1 MSQTRV
7 ILQTLSVT
15 ALAGMSRGQEG
26 AVRADR
32 EQATAH
38 QIFLFVLQLKWFVS
52 TFK

>member
-7 ILQTLSVT
+7 ILHTLTVT
-15 ALAGMSRGQEG
+15 ALAGIIKGQEG

-38 QIFLFVLQLKWFVS
+38 QIFLFLLQLKWFVS